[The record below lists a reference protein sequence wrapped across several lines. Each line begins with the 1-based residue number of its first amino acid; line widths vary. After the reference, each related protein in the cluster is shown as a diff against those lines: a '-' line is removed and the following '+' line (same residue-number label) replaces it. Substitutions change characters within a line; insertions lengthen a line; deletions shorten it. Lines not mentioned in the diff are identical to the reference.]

1 MTPGVPGCE
10 AMPLVVVRARPHPS
24 LAPRV
29 CERPDGAVET
39 EVGETGRL
47 AAARA
52 ESGSPEESLGLGGA
66 KGTRI
71 HGQGHASCVGRGPRA
86 LDSPERV
93 NVECLRVYPGTVKV
107 VLPDSTELELP
118 DGASG
123 LDAARAIGPKLAE
136 QAVLVKVDGIP
147 QDLRLPLAD
156 GASLQ
161 ILTTRDTQDPNA
173 LAVLR
178 HSAAHLLAEAV
189 RRLYPGVKVAIG
201 PPIDNGF
208 YYDFEF
214 PEPINDGDLEAIEAE
229 VQRELAEGR
238 SWEREEVSADGA
250 RARFEDE
257 GEQYKVEL
265 VDAADGA
272 ISLYTQ
278 GDFTDL
284 CRGPH
289 LQTSAPIKAFKL
301 TSLAGAYW
309 RGDEKNAQLTRV
321 YGTAF
326 FSQKDLDAHLEHLE
340 LARANDHRRLGTQLD
355 LFHFDEHSPGSPF
368 WHPKGMAIF
377 NVLEDLRRRE
387 NARRGYDE
395 VKTPLI
401 YDKAL
406 WVTSGHWDK
415 FRENMF
421 LIPVDDEHTYAI
433 KPMNCPGHMLLFGSQ
448 LRSYRELP
456 LRFAEAAPLHRNE
469 LAGAL
474 HGLTRVRHVTQD
486 DAHIFCSREQID
498 TELDACLEYLR
509 YLYGLFGIEP
519 RAELSTRPESKLG
532 ADEEWDFTEGKL
544 IEALDR
550 HGIEYFVGEG
560 EGSFYGPKIDLHI
573 TDALDRSWQLGTIQL
588 DAQMPARF
596 GLTYMGP
603 DNREHPVFVV
613 HRAFFGSHERF
624 IGIIIEHFG
633 GAFPVWLAPVQVRVL
648 AVSEQ
653 HRDGAHAIADRLTG
667 AGYRVDVDDRDE
679 TLGKRIRD
687 SELEKIPVVV
697 VFGERESEATLAV
710 RTRGEGQSTRSLDE
724 LLADLAEAVAQAS

>member
-1 MTPGVPGCE
+1 MKVI
-10 AMPLVVVRARPHPS
+10 L
-24 LAPRV
+24 
-29 CERPDGAVET
+29 PDGTA
-39 EVGETGRL
+39 
-47 AAARA
+47 
-52 ESGSPEESLGLGGA
+52 
-66 KGTRI
+66 
-71 HGQGHASCVGRGPRA
+71 
-86 LDSPERV
+86 
-93 NVECLRVYPGTVKV
+93 
-107 VLPDSTELELP
+107 LELT

-136 QAVLVKVDGIP
+136 QAVLVKADGVA
-147 QDLRLPLAD
+147 QDLRLPLPNDAK
-156 GASLQ
+156 LQ
-161 ILTTRDTQDPNA
+161 ILTTRDTQDPDA

-189 RRLYPGVKVAIG
+189 RRLHPGVKVAIG

-208 YYDFEF
+208 YYDFDF
-214 PEPINDGDLEAIEAE
+214 PEPITEGDLAAIEAE
-229 VQRELAEGR
+229 IQRELAEGR
-238 SWEREEVSADGA
+238 SWEREEITADEA
-250 RARFEDE
+250 RGRFTAESE
-257 GEQYKVEL
+257 PYKVEL
-265 VDAADGA
+265 VDTAEGA

-309 RGDEKNAQLTRV
+309 RGDSANAQLTRI

-326 FSQKDLDAHLEHLE
+326 FSQKDLDAHLERLDR
-340 LARANDHRRLGTQLD
+340 ARENDHRRLGQQLD

-377 NVLEDLRRRE
+377 NALEDLRRRE
-387 NARRGYDE
+387 NARRGYSE

-406 WVTSGHWDK
+406 WVTSGHWEK

-421 LIPVDDEHTYAI
+421 LIPIDDEHTYAI

-448 LRSYRELP
+448 LRSYRDLP

-474 HGLTRVRHVTQD
+474 HGLTRVRYVTQD

-498 TELDACLEYLR
+498 GELDGCLEYLR

-519 RAELSTRPESKLG
+519 RAELSTRPENKLG
-532 ADEEWDFTEGKL
+532 SDDEWDFTEGKL
-544 IEALDR
+544 VEALDR
-550 HGIEYFVGEG
+550 HSIPYFVGEG

-596 GLTYMGP
+596 ELTYMGA

-613 HRAFFGSHERF
+613 HRAFFGSLERF
-624 IGIIIEHFG
+624 IGVIIEHFG
-633 GAFPVWLAPVQVRVL
+633 GAFPVWLAPVQVRL
-648 AVSEQ
+648 LPVSEQ
-653 HRDGAHAIADRLTG
+653 HAEGARSIADSIRE
-667 AGYRVDVDDRDE
+667 AGYRVEIDERDE

-687 SELEKIPVVV
+687 SEIEKVPVVV
-697 VFGERESEATLAV
+697 VFGERESEASLAV
-710 RTRGEGQSTRSLDE
+710 RTRGEGQSARSLAE
-724 LLADLAEAVAQAS
+724 LLGDLAAASSFA